1 MAASVRITILVD
13 NQAGEGLA
21 AEHGFALWIETGG
34 KNILFDTGEGPAL
47 LHNAPQLGVD
57 LATADCLVLSHGH
70 HDHTGGVAALLEKTG
85 PLDVYFHP
93 GLTDERYAIRSGK
106 AISIK
111 MPPASA
117 AALANLPEARKHP
130 VPAPAEIFEG
140 VGLTGPIPRR
150 TAYEDTGGPFFLD
163 PAAGRA
169 DPIEDELALWIRTS
183 GGLVVCLGCG
193 HAGVVNT
200 LEHVRRL
207 SGETKIRV
215 VMGGFHL
222 VEATPRRLE
231 LTAAA
236 LAGLDPELIIPCH
249 CTGEPAV
256 AALKSKLGSRV
267 VAGRSGNSFE
277 F

>member
-13 NQAGEGLA
+13 NQAGEGLV
-21 AEHGFALWIETGG
+21 AEHGFALWIETGTRR
-34 KNILFDTGEGPAL
+34 ILFDTGEGPAL
-47 LHNAPQLGVD
+47 LKNALKLGVD
-57 LATADCLVLSHGH
+57 LKTADGLVLSHGH
-70 HDHTGGVAALLEKTG
+70 YDHTGGVAALLAKTG
-85 PLDVYFHP
+85 DLDVYSHP
-93 GLTDERYAIRSGK
+93 DLTRERYVIRKGVAK
-106 AISIK
+106 SIK
-111 MPPASA
+111 TPPDSA
-117 AALANLPEARKHP
+117 AALDRLPEQKNHWLSQ
-130 VPAPAEIFEG
+130 PAEILDG
-140 VGLTGPIPRR
+140 INLTGPIPRR
-150 TAYEDTGGPFFLD
+150 TGYEDTGGPFFLD
-163 PAAGRA
+163 PDGKQA
-169 DPIEDELALWIRTS
+169 DTLEDEVALWIKTA
-183 GGLVVCLGCG
+183 GGLAVFLGCG